1 MRRIAIDTNIYTSF
15 KCNDQSVVEALRDCD
30 LIGVDITVIAELF
43 SGFSL
48 GDKEKKNRQELEA
61 FLNSPRVDMLLH
73 DLETADYYALIVKR
87 LKAKGRPIP
96 TNDIWIAANAMKH
109 GLALYS
115 FDSHFEEIEG
125 LLTPAPCALNLVP

>member
-15 KCNDQSVVEALRDCD
+15 KANDESVVEAFRKCD
-30 LIGVDITVIAELF
+30 FIGVDVTVIAELF

-48 GDKEKKNRQELEA
+48 GVKEKRNRQELEA
-61 FLNSPRVDMLLH
+61 FLNSPRVEMLLH
-73 DLETADYYALIVKR
+73 GLETAEYYALIVRR

-96 TNDIWIAANAMKH
+96 TNNIWIAANAMKQ

-115 FDSHFEEIEG
+115 FDGHFGEIEG
-125 LLTPAPCALNLVP
+125 LLLMSES

>member
-15 KCNDQSVVEALRDCD
+15 KVNDPSVVETLRDCD

-43 SGFSL
+43 YGFSL
-48 GDKEKKNRQELEA
+48 GAKEKKNRQELEA
-61 FLNSPRVDMLLH
+61 FLNSPRVEVLLH

-115 FDSHFEEIEG
+115 FDKHFEEIEG
-125 LLTPAPCALNLVP
+125 LLLLSATKNGA

>member
-15 KCNDQSVVEALRDCD
+15 KCNDQGVVDTFRDCD

-48 GDKEKKNRQELEA
+48 GGKEKRNRQELEA
-61 FLNSPRVDMLLH
+61 FLNSPRIEVLLH
-73 DLETADYYALIVKR
+73 DLETADYYALIVKK

-115 FDSHFEEIEG
+115 FDNHFEEIEG
-125 LLTPAPCALNLVP
+125 LLLLSTIKNGA